1 MDLQSSQEDH
11 SKNIRFNDS
20 PFQFPMI
27 FVESYIGAAARI
39 GITSGKTAQTQIRQN
54 WLDGQI
60 QIAELKI
67 RPQERSMVST
77 IDGNYRELS
86 QLWIGT
92 GGKKRDKDG
101 GRKYNFGEK
110 TNRNGRELEIW
121 DLEKKGQLMEITEL
135 SESVNWQNWK
145 KT

>member
-1 MDLQSSQEDH
+1 
-11 SKNIRFNDS
+11 
-20 PFQFPMI
+20 MI

-92 GGKKRDKDG
+92 GGKKETKMG
-101 GRKYNFGEK
+101 GEN
-110 TNRNGRELEIW
+110 TI
-121 DLEKKGQLMEITEL
+121 LEKRQTEMG
-135 SESVNWQNWK
+135 VN
-145 KT
+145 